1 MKEDMLPFALRATD
15 MLRKVVEGLLQGK
28 RNMEYF
34 DLLDSAL
41 TNVVQWLKELPRVF
55 DIKISP
61 REIFRLLVILENL
74 IQWPR
79 KPNRHFKSLD
89 PIAYEQGWFP
99 GLSEFIKHPDT
110 GKALLRVFAT
120 STKASKARQKLI
132 ESLEKFTKT
141 EPSAVEQPKLAEV
154 VQTRHQTLA
163 QDNYQYHLAE
173 LHRVLAMNCICQR
186 GVDEMAIR
194 VNLRLRGFER
204 DEKTPEDV
212 TFGVF
217 FLDHPHEHHG
227 SEVSHWQDTKICIS
241 KKRRITFAGFP
252 EQLAH
257 SNCQILS
264 KKEFCDTISHR
275 QQAQL
280 RLVAQSDDLAVREYA
295 PLSRFFCPYT
305 SSFKLSEILDDKLK
319 RKQRLTIAYLV
330 ANAVWQF
337 YDSTWMRKEW
347 NKHTIHFMLERRG
360 NTAKAIYV
368 NEPFLSTRFDAAE
381 PPSEDRMKFRYHPL
395 PKILAPGIMML
406 EIELGLNIEDY
417 YQDRPEFYDAQG
429 TLTVNASHIIA
440 MEIFKTSDLWEER
453 DTFKP
458 FKELIGACLTADP
471 FRSLAEHPGQLR
483 DAIYKHVV
491 APLKGFYEI
500 AWGDFE
506 ESDVGPIRVQP
517 EGVEMPLNAGF
528 QRLAT
533 GTNDRSRSATMP
545 LPKGSV
551 SEVSSAPTSDRWFAQ
566 LENLK
571 TVLRLPRSKIT
582 ASYSPAKIAILDTG
596 IDKSCSSSVMEYRDF
611 LDPKVVH
618 CCDNTGHGTSAFKLL
633 QKVYA
638 EAQVFVGRVW
648 ESNQANHDTE
658 SIVTEAIRYAREIW
672 KVDIIVMPS
681 GFESEDEDMLRAIE
695 EANAAR
701 VLLFS
706 AASNHGNLTNIAF
719 PARLYRAEKTFCM
732 FSTDANARSLPAFNP
747 SPLPGARNSFAI
759 LGEGITL
766 GSDPPLSGT
775 SFSTVIG
782 AALAGRIIDFSRH
795 YDTRSQIRRPEH
807 LKRVEGMASVFAK
820 MARLD
825 NGYQCI
831 APWRLLPQIDY
842 EDLLDISN
850 RSEIRRRLC
859 EVISGALEEVYG

>member
-1 MKEDMLPFALRATD
+1 MKEDMLPFALKATD
-15 MLRKVVEGLLQGK
+15 MFRKVADGLLLYDK
-28 RNMEYF
+28 RNKQYYG
-34 DLLDSAL
+34 LLNAAL
-41 TNVVQWLKELPRVF
+41 ADVVQWLKELPRVF
-55 DIKISP
+55 DEETSP
-61 REIFRLLVILENL
+61 RQIFRLLIILENL
-74 IQWPR
+74 VQWPDKR
-79 KPNRHFKSLD
+79 GKHFKSLD
-89 PIAYEQGWFP
+89 PIVFQQEWFP
-99 GLSEFIKHPDT
+99 GLSESIQYPGK
-110 GKALLRVFAT
+110 GKALLRVFVI
-120 STKASKARQKLI
+120 SPNASKARPKLI

-141 EPSAVEQPKLAEV
+141 ESPVEPPKLADV
-154 VQTRHQTLA
+154 VQAKHQTSA

-186 GVDEMAIR
+186 GADEMAIR

-217 FLDHPHEHHG
+217 FFDHPHEQHG
-227 SEVSHWQDTKICIS
+227 SE
-241 KKRRITFAGFP
+241 
-252 EQLAH
+252 
-257 SNCQILS
+257 ILS
-264 KKEFCDTISHR
+264 KEDFCDMISHR

-295 PLSRFFCPYT
+295 PLSQFFCPHT
-305 SSFKLSEILDDKLK
+305 SSFKLSELLNDKLK

-337 YDSTWMRKEW
+337 YDSTWMHKEW
-347 NKHTIHFMLERRG
+347 SKDTIHFMFERRG

-381 PPSEDRMKFRYHPL
+381 PPSKDRMKFQYHPL
-395 PKILAPGIMML
+395 PKILALGIMML
-406 EIELGLNIEDY
+406 EIELGLDIEGHH
-417 YQDRPEFYDAQG
+417 QNRPEFYDVHDN
-429 TLTVNASHIIA
+429 LTVNANHIIA
-440 MEIFKTSDLWEER
+440 MEIFKTSDLWGER
-453 DTFKP
+453 ETFEP

-471 FRSLAEHPGQLR
+471 FRSMAENPGLIR

-491 APLKGFYEI
+491 APLKGLYEA

-506 ESDVGPIRVQP
+506 KSDVRPIRVQP
-517 EGVEMPLNAGF
+517 EGAEIPLIAGF

-533 GTNDRSRSATMP
+533 GADDRVRSATMP

-551 SEVSSAPTSDRWFAQ
+551 SEASSAPTSDRWFAQ

-571 TVLRLPRSKIT
+571 TVLRLPPSKRD
-582 ASYSPAKIAILDTG
+582 ASYAPTRIAILDTG
-596 IDKSCSSSVMEYRDF
+596 IDKSHSSSVVEYRDF
-611 LDPKVVH
+611 LDPKNIH
-618 CCDNTGHGTSAFKLL
+618 HCDNTGHGSNAFKLL
-633 QKVYA
+633 QKVYP
-638 EAQVFVGRVW
+638 EAQIFVGRVW
-648 ESNQANHDTE
+648 KSNAANDDTG
-658 SIVTEAIRYAREIW
+658 SIMTKAIHHARETW
-672 KVDIIVMPS
+672 KVDIIIMPS

-701 VLLFS
+701 VLLFA

-766 GSDPPLSGT
+766 GGDPPLSGT

-795 YDTRSQIRRPEH
+795 HDTRSQIRRSEH

-820 MARLD
+820 MARMD
-825 NGYQCI
+825 NGYRCI
-831 APWRLLPQIDY
+831 APWRLLPQMDY
-842 EDLLDISN
+842 EDLLDMAN
-850 RSEIRRRLC
+850 RSEVRRRLC